1 MGLQFYYAFSLVAVL
16 DNTFSILLFSLVA
29 ILENKFSIY
38 VPLRRVRI
46 VSSCSVCERDRV
58 KVREGE
64 RERGREREREGERE
78 GKRPCGLSY

>member
-16 DNTFSILLFSLVA
+16 ENTFSILLFSLVA

-38 VPLRRVRI
+38 MPLRRVRI
-46 VSSCSVCERDRV
+46 VSCSERERDRA

-64 RERGREREREGERE
+64 RERGREVE
-78 GKRPCGLSY
+78 RPCGLSY